1 MIIDEKR
8 SELFDYLV
16 CFQFLKEDPLEQNN
30 SLFEKML
37 DPIYKT
43 LREELLHP
51 LKNNVSF
58 SNRYANVQY
67 NMFTYFFQTVD
78 PESPEDYFFQFE
90 NASKET
96 FMEMIGRMLSLS
108 SNEISV
114 KDIEQT
120 NLSDEYKWAIH
131 SFLCNFEYQKSVL
144 LDFLKQHYQSFC
156 KKRTSILQ
164 RVISQRDELLQRIK
178 EGKQEIFL
186 SLLPEET
193 ATTLLKQEKFFFL
206 VSSPTLFYL
215 YKKKEGS
222 YLAIGCYLFPYLSM
236 KERVQKEFID
246 RRKKYLKILADE
258 SRYGILQKLTEGI
271 TSNRILAEMFG
282 LSAPGVSYQL
292 NALTKSGIITYSKEK
307 GKYLLNEA
315 ELQKVF
321 SSILLDFGIPDN
333 FL

>member
-193 ATTLLKQEKFFFL
+193 ATTLLKQ
-206 VSSPTLFYL
+206 
-215 YKKKEGS
+215 
-222 YLAIGCYLFPYLSM
+222 
-236 KERVQKEFID
+236 
-246 RRKKYLKILADE
+246 
-258 SRYGILQKLTEGI
+258 
-271 TSNRILAEMFG
+271 
-282 LSAPGVSYQL
+282 
-292 NALTKSGIITYSKEK
+292 
-307 GKYLLNEA
+307 
-315 ELQKVF
+315 
-321 SSILLDFGIPDN
+321 DF
-333 FL
+333 